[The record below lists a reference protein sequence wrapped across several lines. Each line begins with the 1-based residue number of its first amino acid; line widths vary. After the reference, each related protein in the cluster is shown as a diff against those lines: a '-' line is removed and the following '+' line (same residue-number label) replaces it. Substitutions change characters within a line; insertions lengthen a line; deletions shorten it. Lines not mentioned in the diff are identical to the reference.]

1 MSLSK
6 TTRLTRQGDRFEIEI
21 PHECVE
27 KLGWRK
33 GLVLEID
40 IQGSE
45 AVIKKLQGFVG
56 K

>member
-1 MSLSK
+1 MSLLK
-6 TTRLTRQGDRFEIEI
+6 TTRLNKQGDRFEIEI
-21 PHECVE
+21 PPECVE
-27 KLGWRK
+27 KLGWRE

-40 IQGSE
+40 IKESE

>member
-1 MSLSK
+1 MSLLK
-6 TTRLTRQGDRFEIEI
+6 TTRLAKQGDRFEVEI

-27 KLGWRK
+27 KLGWRN

-45 AVIKKLQGFVG
+45 AVIKKLQGFLG